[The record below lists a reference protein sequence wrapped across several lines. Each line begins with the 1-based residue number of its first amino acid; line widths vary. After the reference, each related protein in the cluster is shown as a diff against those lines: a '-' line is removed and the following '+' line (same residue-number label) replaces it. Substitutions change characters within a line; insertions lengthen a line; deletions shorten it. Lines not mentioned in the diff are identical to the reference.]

1 MAEDIIARYRL
12 ELDKLRGDVG
22 ELKKQFGIADKAA
35 EDAAK
40 NASASFNKL
49 GSTLASIGAG
59 ILAAFSVQKII
70 AFGEECVR
78 AFQEAEKNA
87 RKLQSAVSSNGGL
100 QADFERLL
108 KQSEELQQ
116 VSIFSDDDIQKAQ
129 TMALQFGLTSDAV
142 ENLMPTILDFASA
155 TGQEL
160 NEAMQSVILGIQGSE
175 RALKKYGIEID
186 SQATRQQNFKSIM
199 DQLNAK
205 FKGQAQI
212 ISETSEGALARFRNN
227 FDNLKESI
235 GETLLPLADAAVT
248 AANAFV
254 KMAEVPLS
262 EKLQQEQSDFRAAR
276 IEVLALAVGTD
287 ERTKAVKALQQEY
300 PEFLGNLN
308 AETATNEQLRDALEK
323 VNNQYIFKIAIAK
336 GKEELTP
343 ILEDEAEAALAASDA
358 QRVLAGEIDKVI
370 QQALKYPSANNQR
383 IASDLEYLPVLE
395 QARLLAEGR
404 VKFDAIS
411 NSSLAN
417 LAKAYDTAKDTQ
429 VEYSNATIKADDAQK
444 EFNKTVS
451 NLKSIFQINDAAQK
465 PGNKPTGL
473 EGLTDE
479 EKARIAA
486 AAKARR
492 DAAEKQAKEEADIR
506 KALSEA
512 ELKQDEDNVQKE
524 IAARKAG
531 LLDVNLTEK
540 GMATALTQLEL
551 FELQSRL
558 ANYKDYGK
566 EVGTILNQIAD
577 KQLQLQKIQATP
589 EEFHP
594 NREDFDK
601 IKKFYD
607 DAKELE
613 NDRKK
618 AYAESARELADTS
631 FELALTFNQINQDR
645 ISQAMADNDAA
656 ASQEEEDLKFQLD
669 QRIIGQDEYE
679 KKLQA
684 IKDRREGNQKA
695 LDDRMRKLRNRQAL
709 FEKAQAIF
717 DIGLKTRESIM
728 AIQAKWAAYPPISAG
743 LTILAVAIAAGQL
756 ATVLALQPP
765 AAHTGEKYV
774 KRKPGDGHGY
784 KLKSNETIRTLLEG
798 ERVVD
803 PEKNRR
809 FWPVFEAIEDGKFE
823 QYVFHKMTT
832 PYLMAQQRRSEAR
845 QQKLLAGSM
854 ASALM
859 GSGNEETPLSD
870 KEFWK
875 IWKKGIRIN
884 NLGELSRDNIS
895 NPYRR

>member
-22 ELKKQFGIADKAA
+22 ELKKQFGIVEKAA
-35 EDAAK
+35 EDTSK
-40 NASASFNKL
+40 NSSASFNKL
-49 GSTLASIGAG
+49 GSTLASVGAG

-87 RKLQSAVSSNGGL
+87 RKLQSAVSANGGL

-142 ENLMPTILDFASA
+142 EDLMPSILDFASA

-235 GETLLPLADAAVT
+235 GETLIPLADAAVT

-262 EKLQQEQSDFRAAR
+262 EKLEQEQADFRAAR
-276 IEVLALAVGTD
+276 VEVLALAVGTD

-411 NSSLAN
+411 NSSLVN

-451 NLKSIFQINDAAQK
+451 NLKSIFQINDDAK
-465 PGNKPTGL
+465 KGNKPTGL

-492 DAAEKQAKEEADIR
+492 EAAEKQAKEEAEMR
-506 KALSEA
+506 KDLAEK

-524 IAARKAG
+524 IATRKAG
-531 LLDVNLTEK
+531 LLDLNLTEK
-540 GMATALTQLEL
+540 GMATAMTQLEL

-558 ANYKDYGK
+558 QNYKDYGK
-566 EVGTILNQIAD
+566 EVGTILNAIAD
-577 KQLQLQKIQATP
+577 KQLQLKKIQSTP

-618 AYAESARELADTS
+618 AYADAAKELANTS

-645 ISQAMADNDAA
+645 ITEAMAQNDAA
-656 ASQEEEDLKFQLD
+656 ASKEEEDLKFQFD

-684 IKDRREGNQKA
+684 IKDRREGNEKA
-695 LDDRMRKLRNRQAL
+695 LNDRMRKLKNRQAL
-709 FEKAQAIF
+709 FEKAAAIF
-717 DIGLKTRESIM
+717 DIGLKTRQAIM
-728 AIQAKWAAYPPISAG
+728 DIQAKWAAYPPIAAG

-774 KRKPGDGHGY
+774 RRKPGDGHGY
-784 KLKSNETIRTLLEG
+784 NLKSNETVRTLLEG

-809 FWPVFEAIEDGKFE
+809 FWPVFEAIEEGKFD
-823 QYVFHKMTT
+823 QYVFHKHIT
-832 PYLMAQQRRSEAR
+832 PYLMAQQRKSEAQR
-845 QQKLLAGSM
+845 QSQLAGSM
-854 ASALM
+854 VSALM
-859 GSGNEETPLSD
+859 AAENSDVPLTD
-870 KEFWK
+870 KEFYK

-884 NLGELSRDNIS
+884 NLSELSPGNFS